1 MIVWLTRCTIVLLES
16 NIMPLRASGIFD
28 TDGAGN
34 FTITFPDIGK
44 SFNGTFDFLV
54 PRVSASAVTI
64 GYDGLKTLSGPYKID
79 NTESTVGQYNVVVRL
94 LRDNSVTLQ
103 RLGISGYLDS
113 TLDTTFQVS
122 GSGTWS

>member
-1 MIVWLTRCTIVLLES
+1 MT
-16 NIMPLRASGIFD
+16 LRTFGIFN

-54 PRVSASAVTI
+54 PPVSASRVTI
-64 GYDGLKTLSGPYKID
+64 GYDSLNTLSGSYEMD
-79 NTESTVGQYNVVVRL
+79 NTESTVGQYNIIVRL
-94 LRDNSVTLQ
+94 LRGTVQ
-103 RLGISGYLDS
+103 RLGIAGYLDS